1 MAAYRRVLPSS
12 LRDVCARCVHFS
24 ILFYIVSWPA
34 AGGQQGLRV
43 YLPKTLR
50 WARVARPLCNC
61 ICLAILLL
69 VMSGGAMAEPKRVL
83 LLSSFGHDFSPFN
96 GMADRFRE
104 ELGRPSERVDFYEV
118 SLESARFREGEEER
132 PFVEY
137 LLSLFGQRRLDLVV
151 AIGGPA
157 TRFSQQY
164 RQQLFTSAA
173 MLYLGV
179 NERFLEDPTLTER
192 DTVVPVRIDLPGII
206 GNIRR
211 LLLATNNVAVVVG
224 NSPLEKFW
232 LGEMRR
238 ELPASAKELNFVW
251 LNELSFAEMRKSVAT
266 LPPRSAILY
275 AILYVDADGVPH
287 DLRALDELHATANAP
302 IFGAW
307 DDDIGHGIVGG
318 PLVSN
323 RELGRRAASVAVR
336 IFRGEIPASIKTAA
350 VGPDTLLFD
359 WRELRRWGIN
369 ESTLPPGSEVRFR
382 HLDLWEH
389 YRWQITLVA
398 ATIVAQTL
406 LIAYVLFQN
415 RRRRAAEISLKQA
428 EERMTLTAAS
438 ANVGLWQFNRE
449 TNELWATDHCRALF
463 GLAGHVPLTR
473 DTVLAAIH
481 PDDREAAICSLR
493 AALIPNK
500 SAVSDV
506 RVVLPNGEVRWVSIR
521 ARAHPDDRG
530 ATNQLSGIFA
540 DISDQKAA
548 EAEATLQRQEV
559 AHLMRVSVLGELSGA
574 IAHEINQPLTAIQ
587 TNAQTGLY
595 VLAQH
600 SPDLAEVRD
609 VLQDIV
615 HDNRR
620 ASEVIQRLRSLLKK
634 GEKTFGSV
642 DVNDLVNSTIALL
655 NNELISRRISVKL
668 NLASPLSATWGDP
681 IQLQQVLLN
690 LVMNAMDAMAE
701 TPIAQRLVTVST
713 RVTQTSG
720 VEVLVKDRGTG
731 IRAME
736 QGRQFEPFYTTKTNG
751 LGLGLAICSTIVEA
765 HGGSLA
771 LVNDDG
777 GGAIAWFSLPAQ
789 EMLVA
794 AQ

>member
-1 MAAYRRVLPSS
+1 M
-12 LRDVCARCVHFS
+12 
-24 ILFYIVSWPA
+24 
-34 AGGQQGLRV
+34 
-43 YLPKTLR
+43 
-50 WARVARPLCNC
+50 ARPLCTG
-61 ICLAILLL
+61 ICLAILLFGML
-69 VMSGGAMAEPKRVL
+69 GGAMAEPKRVL
-83 LLSSFGHDFSPFN
+83 LLSSFGRDFSPFN

-104 ELGRPSERVDFYEV
+104 EMGRSSERVDFYEV
-118 SLESARFREGEEER
+118 SLESARFREGEEDR

-137 LLSLFGQRRLDLVV
+137 LLSLFAQRRLDLVV

-157 TRFSQQY
+157 TRFSQRY

-179 NERFLEDPTLTER
+179 NERFLEDPTLTDR

-211 LLLATNNVAVVVG
+211 LFPATNNVAVVVG

-238 ELPASAKELNFVW
+238 EFPASAKELNFVW

-323 RELGRRAASVAVR
+323 RELGRRAANVAVR

-389 YRWQITLVA
+389 YRWQIMLVA

-415 RRRRAAEISLKQA
+415 RGRRAAEISLKEA
-428 EERMTLTAAS
+428 EERMTFTAAS

-463 GLAGHVPLTR
+463 GLAGNVPLTR

-493 AALIPNK
+493 AAVIPNK
-500 SAVSDV
+500 SAVCDV

-530 ATNQLSGIFA
+530 APNQLSGIFA

-620 ASEVIQRLRSLLKK
+620 ASEVIQRLRGLLKK
-634 GEKTFGSV
+634 GERTFGSV
-642 DVNDLVNSTIALL
+642 DVNDLVNSTVALL
-655 NNELISRRISVKL
+655 NSELISRRINVKL
-668 NLASPLSATWGDP
+668 DLASALPLTPGDP

-701 TPIAQRLVTVST
+701 APAAQRLVTVST
-713 RVTQTSG
+713 RATPTG
-720 VEVLVKDRGTG
+720 AVEVLVKDRGTG
-731 IRAME
+731 LNVAQ
-736 QGRQFEPFYTTKTNG
+736 QGRPFEPFYTTKTRG
-751 LGLGLAICSTIVEA
+751 LGLGLTICSTIVEA
-765 HGGSLA
+765 HGGSLT
-771 LVNDDG
+771 LVNGEG
-777 GGAIAWFSLPAQ
+777 GGAIARFSLPVQ
-789 EMLVA
+789 ELLAA